1 MDADTALR
9 AQRTRSQLLAGQ
21 PASPIE
27 VVVTMGAIQAQ
38 NRAAALS
45 AIGVRSPGSTIDDL
59 EAAFDSGA
67 IVRSWT
73 MRGTL
78 HIVPAEDLGWML
90 SLTADR
96 TRTAIARESRQL
108 GISESEYDRGADVI
122 AQHVAEHGPA
132 TRSDAVATLDR
143 AGVGGGGESAYRYI
157 RGAALRRL
165 VAWGPMRGRQPLLVA
180 APVGPELER
189 DEALARF
196 ITTYLRGHGPATV
209 RDFAW
214 WSGLTLTDA
223 RTARAAA
230 GAALQT
236 FGSDDDA
243 MLITADAPPAA
254 AAETPS
260 GGQRIGVRVVPAWD
274 EYVLGY
280 RDRGHVLPDRF
291 APRVSPSGNG
301 VFLPAILS
309 EGRVVGTWTQSIDKT
324 GLHAAADPFERLT
337 AAERRGFEKAV
348 AELARFLGVPMA

>member
-9 AQRTRSQLLAGQ
+9 VQRTRSQLLAGRRL
-21 PASPIE
+21 SPIE
-27 VVVTMGAIQAQ
+27 VVTTMGAIQAQ
-38 NRAAALS
+38 NRGAALS
-45 AIGVRSPGSTIDDL
+45 AIGVRSPGSTIDEV

-78 HIVPAEDLGWML
+78 HVVPADDLGWML

-96 TRTAIARESRQL
+96 MRTAIARETRQL
-108 GISESEYDRGADVI
+108 GISESDYDRGAEVI

-132 TRSDAVATLDR
+132 TRSDAVAALDR
-143 AGVGGGGESAYRYI
+143 AGIGGEGERAYRYI

-165 VAWGPMRGRQPLLVA
+165 VAWGPMRARQPLLVA
-180 APVGPELER
+180 APGGPELER
-189 DEALARF
+189 DDALARF
-196 ITTYLRGHGPATV
+196 ITAYLRGHGPATV

-214 WSGLTLTDA
+214 WAGLTLTDA

-230 GAALQT
+230 GAALET

-243 MLITADAPPAA
+243 MLIAADAPGADSGA
-254 AAETPS
+254 TSS
-260 GGQRIGVRVVPAWD
+260 GGDRPGVRVVPAWD

-280 RDRGHVLPDRF
+280 RDRGRVLPDRF

-301 VFLPAILS
+301 VFLPTILS
-309 EGRVVGTWTQSIDKT
+309 EGSVVGTWAQSIDRA
-324 GLHAAADPFERLT
+324 GLHAEADPFERLS
-337 AAERRGFEKAV
+337 ASERRGFENAV
-348 AELARFLGVPMA
+348 AELAHFLDVPVA